1 MVESGAMFRNGSGSG
16 SGHQQELANNINKM
30 RFQRNQSYLPPE
42 GDYTGTI
49 VETRIHRDSK
59 NGQTRECLRHTLV
72 CDHDDIITEYRA
84 RADYW
89 SSQINDFA
97 RDAQAILGDQ
107 CKELI
112 DSEHNIIESKLDLF
126 VGKRVEFTVVHEY
139 RPGHK
144 DAFRKVINLKPR
156 KLVEPK
162 PRFPITP
169 LKDRL
174 AA

>member
-1 MVESGAMFRNGSGSG
+1 MKVTRT
-16 SGHQQELANNINKM
+16 
-30 RFQRNQSYLPPE
+30 QSYLPPE

-49 VETRIHRDSK
+49 VETRIHRDSR
-59 NGQTRECLRHTLV
+59 NGKTRECLRHTLV
-72 CDHDDIITEYRA
+72 CDDDNILTEYRA
-84 RADYW
+84 RVDYW

-97 RDAQAILGDQ
+97 RDAEAILGDQ
-107 CKELI
+107 CKDLI

-126 VGKRVEFTVVHEY
+126 VGKRVQFTVVHEY
-139 RPGHK
+139 RSGHK
-144 DAFRKVINLKPR
+144 EAFRKVINLKPR